1 LFLNNILG
9 NTMPSPSRSKK
20 GKPHLARDNQ
30 QWFFDWM
37 VKETGKPFHFQPD
50 GRGRFPRTVRSHDMI
65 AKHMGMAARKTERLA
80 QTEAEAGHKETAME
94 LYYTAALEYVDAQHV
109 VFETG
114 DEKKFLH
121 GGVMRCYDKVRELAP
136 YRIEHVDVP
145 WNGTVVSGNLHLAPG
160 DGAKPLIFYVPG
172 CDQTKEAWPH
182 PYYNQALQRGMHV
195 FSFDGPGQGE
205 SNLRGI
211 RLTDDNYEDAAAAV
225 IDVLMKRKDV
235 DAKKIGVYALS
246 FGSFWG
252 MRIAAKNKNI
262 AAAAAPWASFV
273 DKYYLMNEESP
284 RYKQLFAYLTQSSSE
299 TELDA
304 VWQKMTMEGLMD
316 KITCPTLIVTG
327 EYDPRAPVDE
337 VYRLFDQMKAPA
349 ELWVLPDQHHN
360 GSITQKGRSSVWE
373 ADIHAFVCDWLRERF
388 NGVPVKH
395 PGKSL
400 WLDPAGAGPNAPGV
414 SYKRRWFD

>member
-1 LFLNNILG
+1 
-9 NTMPSPSRSKK
+9 MPSPERAKK
-20 GKPHLARDNQ
+20 GKPHLHRDNQ

-37 VKETGKPFHFQPD
+37 VKETGKTFHFQPD

-65 AKHMGMAARKTERLA
+65 AKHVGLAAKKSERLA
-80 QTEAEAGHKETAME
+80 QAEMEAGHKETAME
-94 LYYTAALEYVDAQHV
+94 LYYSAALQYADAQHV

-121 GGVMRCYDKVRELAP
+121 GGVIRCYDKVRELAP

-145 WNGTVVSGNLHLAPG
+145 WNGTLVSGNLHLAPG
-160 DGAKPLIFYVPG
+160 DGARPLIFYVPG

-211 RLTDDNYEDAAAAV
+211 RLTDDNYEDAAGAV
-225 IDVLMKRKDV
+225 IDYLIKRKEV

-252 MRIAAKNKNI
+252 MRIAAKNRHI

-273 DKYYLMNEESP
+273 DKYYLMTEESP

-299 TELDA
+299 DELDA
-304 VWQKMTMEGLMD
+304 VWQKMTMDGLME

-327 EYDPRAPVDE
+327 EYDPRAPVQE
-337 VYRLFDQMKAPA
+337 VYRLFDQMQAPA

-388 NGVPVKH
+388 NGVPLKH

-400 WLDPAGAGPNAPGV
+400 WVDPAGAGPNAPGV

>member
-1 LFLNNILG
+1 
-9 NTMPSPSRSKK
+9 MPSPARAKK
-20 GKPHLARDNQ
+20 GKPHLQRDNQ

-65 AKHMGMAARKTERLA
+65 AKHMGMVARKTERLA
-80 QTEAEAGHKETAME
+80 QAEAEAGHKETAME

-109 VFETG
+109 VFETS

-225 IDVLMKRKDV
+225 IDVLMKRKEV

-252 MRIAAKNKNI
+252 MRIAAKNRNV
-262 AAAAAPWASFV
+262 AAVAAPWASFV
-273 DKYYLMNEESP
+273 DKYYLMTEESP

-299 TELDA
+299 AELDA

-373 ADIHAFVCDWLRERF
+373 ADIHAFVCDWMRERF

>member
-1 LFLNNILG
+1 
-9 NTMPSPSRSKK
+9 MPSPARAKK
-20 GKPHLARDNQ
+20 GKPHLHRDNQ

-37 VKETGKPFHFQPD
+37 VKETGKTFHFQPD
-50 GRGRFPRTVRSHDMI
+50 GRGRLPKSVRSHDMI
-65 AKHMGMAARKTERLA
+65 SKHVGMAAKKSERLA
-80 QTEAEAGHKETAME
+80 QAEMEAGHRETAME
-94 LYYTAALEYVDAQHV
+94 LYYSAALQYADAQHV

-121 GGVMRCYDKVRELAP
+121 GGVIRCYDKVRELAP
-136 YRIEHVDVP
+136 YKIEHVDVP

-160 DGAKPLIFYVPG
+160 DGPKPLIFYVPG

-211 RLTDDNYEDAAAAV
+211 RLTDDNYEDAAGVV
-225 IDVLMKRKDV
+225 IDYLMKRKEV

-273 DKYYLMNEESP
+273 DKYYLMTEESP

-299 TELDA
+299 AELDA
-304 VWQKMTMEGLMD
+304 VWHKMTMEGLMD

-388 NGVPVKH
+388 EGKPVKH

-400 WLDPAGAGPNAPGV
+400 WVDPAGAGPNAPGV

>member
-1 LFLNNILG
+1 
-9 NTMPSPSRSKK
+9 MPSPARAKK
-20 GKPHLARDNQ
+20 GKPHLHRDNQ

-37 VKETGKPFHFQPD
+37 VKETGKTFHFQPD
-50 GRGRFPRTVRSHDMI
+50 GRGRLPKSVRSHDMI
-65 AKHMGMAARKTERLA
+65 SKHVGMAAKKSERLA
-80 QTEAEAGHKETAME
+80 QTEMEAGHKETAME
-94 LYYTAALEYVDAQHV
+94 LYYSAALQYADAQHV
-109 VFETG
+109 VFETN

-121 GGVMRCYDKVRELAP
+121 GGAIRCYDKVRELAP
-136 YRIEHVDVP
+136 YKIEHVDVP

-160 DGAKPLIFYVPG
+160 DGRSDVPRPLIFYVPG

-211 RLTDDNYEDAAAAV
+211 RLTDDNHVDAAAAV
-225 IDVLMKRKDV
+225 IEVLMKRREV

-273 DKYYLMNEESP
+273 DKYYLMTEESP
-284 RYKQLFAYLTQSSSE
+284 RYKQLFAYLMQSSSE
-299 TELDA
+299 AELDA
-304 VWQKMTMEGLMD
+304 VWQKMTMDGLME

-373 ADIHAFVCDWLRERF
+373 ADIHAFVCDWMRERF
-388 NGVPVKH
+388 EDKPLKH

-400 WLDPAGAGPNAPGV
+400 WIDPAGAGPNAPGV

>member
-1 LFLNNILG
+1 
-9 NTMPSPSRSKK
+9 MPSPARAKK
-20 GKPHLARDNQ
+20 GKPHLHRDNQ

-37 VKETGKPFHFQPD
+37 VKETGKTFHFQPD
-50 GRGRFPRTVRSHDMI
+50 GRGRLPKSVRSHDMI
-65 AKHMGMAARKTERLA
+65 AKHVGMAAKKSERLA
-80 QTEAEAGHKETAME
+80 QAEMEAGHKETAME
-94 LYYTAALEYVDAQHV
+94 LYYSAALQYADAQHV

-121 GGVMRCYDKVRELAP
+121 GGVIRCYDKVRELAP
-136 YRIEHVDVP
+136 YKIEHVDVP

-211 RLTDDNYEDAAAAV
+211 RLTDDNYEDAAAAA
-225 IDVLMKRKDV
+225 IEVLMKRREV

-273 DKYYLMNEESP
+273 DKYYLMTEESP

-299 TELDA
+299 AELDA
-304 VWQKMTMEGLMD
+304 VWQKMTMDGLMD
-316 KITCPTLIVTG
+316 KITCPTLIVAG
-327 EYDPRAPVDE
+327 EYDPRAPVEE

-373 ADIHAFVCDWLRERF
+373 ADIHAFVCDWMRERF
-388 NGVPVKH
+388 EGKPVKH

-400 WLDPAGAGPNAPGV
+400 WVDPAGAGPNAPGV

>member
-1 LFLNNILG
+1 
-9 NTMPSPSRSKK
+9 MPSPARAKK

-37 VKETGKPFHFQPD
+37 VKETGKTFHFQPD
-50 GRGRFPRTVRSHDMI
+50 GRGRLPKSVRSHDMI
-65 AKHMGMAARKTERLA
+65 SKHVGMAAKKSERLA
-80 QTEAEAGHKETAME
+80 QTEMAAGHKETAME
-94 LYYTAALEYVDAQHV
+94 LYYSAALQYADAQHV

-121 GGVMRCYDKVRELAP
+121 GGVIRCYDKVRELAP
-136 YRIEHVDVP
+136 YKIEHVDVP
-145 WNGTVVSGNLHLAPG
+145 WNGTVVSGNLHLTPG
-160 DGAKPLIFYVPG
+160 NDPKPLIFYVPG

-225 IDVLMKRKDV
+225 IEVLMKRREV

-252 MRIAAKNKNI
+252 MRIAAKNRNI

-273 DKYYLMNEESP
+273 DKYYLMTEESP

-299 TELDA
+299 AELDA
-304 VWQKMTMEGLMD
+304 VWQKMTMDGLMD
-316 KITCPTLIVTG
+316 KITCPTLIVAG
-327 EYDPRAPVDE
+327 EYDPRAPIDE
-337 VYRLFDQMKAPA
+337 VYRAFDEMTAPA

-373 ADIHAFVCDWLRERF
+373 ADIHAFVCDWMRERF
-388 NGVPVKH
+388 NGVPMKH
-395 PGKSL
+395 PGKSM
-400 WLDPAGAGPNAPGV
+400 WIDPAGAGPNAPGI

>member
-1 LFLNNILG
+1 
-9 NTMPSPSRSKK
+9 MPSPARAKK

-37 VKETGKPFHFQPD
+37 VKETGKTFHFQPD
-50 GRGRFPRTVRSHDMI
+50 GRGRLPKSVRSHDMI
-65 AKHMGMAARKTERLA
+65 SKHVGMAAKKSERLA
-80 QTEAEAGHKETAME
+80 QTEMAAGHKETAME
-94 LYYTAALEYVDAQHV
+94 LYYSAALQYADAQHV

-121 GGVMRCYDKVRELAP
+121 GGVIRCYDKVRELAP
-136 YRIEHVDVP
+136 YKIEHVDVP

-160 DGAKPLIFYVPG
+160 NDPKPLIFYVPG

-225 IDVLMKRKDV
+225 IEVLMKRREV

-252 MRIAAKNKNI
+252 MRIAAKNRNI

-273 DKYYLMNEESP
+273 DKYYLMTEESP

-299 TELDA
+299 AELDA
-304 VWQKMTMEGLMD
+304 VWQKMTMDGLMD
-316 KITCPTLIVTG
+316 KITCPTLIVAG
-327 EYDPRAPVDE
+327 EYDPRAPIDE
-337 VYRLFDQMKAPA
+337 VYRAFDEMTAPA

-373 ADIHAFVCDWLRERF
+373 ADIHAFVCDWMRERF
-388 NGVPVKH
+388 NGVPMKH
-395 PGKSL
+395 PGKSM
-400 WLDPAGAGPNAPGV
+400 WIDPVGAGPNAPGI

>member
-1 LFLNNILG
+1 
-9 NTMPSPSRSKK
+9 MPSPARAKK

-37 VKETGKPFHFQPD
+37 VKETGKTFHFQPD
-50 GRGRFPRTVRSHDMI
+50 GRGRLPKSVRSHDMI
-65 AKHMGMAARKTERLA
+65 AKHVGMAAKKSERLA
-80 QTEAEAGHKETAME
+80 QAEMQAGHRETAME
-94 LYYTAALEYVDAQHV
+94 LYYSAALQYADAQHV

-121 GGVMRCYDKVRELAP
+121 GGVIRCYDKVRELAP
-136 YRIEHVDVP
+136 YKIEHVDVP

-160 DGAKPLIFYVPG
+160 EDAKPLIFYVPG

-211 RLTDDNYEDAAAAV
+211 RLTDDNYEDAAGAV
-225 IDVLMKRKDV
+225 IDYLMKRKEV
-235 DAKKIGVYALS
+235 DAKKIGIYALS

-252 MRIAAKNKNI
+252 MRIAAKNRHV

-273 DKYYLMNEESP
+273 DKYYLMVEESP

-299 TELDA
+299 AELDA

-337 VYRLFDQMKAPA
+337 VYRLFDEMKAPA

-373 ADIHAFVCDWLRERF
+373 ADIHAFVCDWMRERF
-388 NGVPVKH
+388 EGKPVRH
-395 PGKSL
+395 PGKSV
-400 WLDPAGAGPNAPGV
+400 WVDPAGAGPNAPGV

>member
-1 LFLNNILG
+1 
-9 NTMPSPSRSKK
+9 MPSPTRAKK
-20 GKPHLARDNQ
+20 GKPHLARDDQ

-37 VKETGKPFHFQPD
+37 VKETGKTFHFQPD
-50 GRGRFPRTVRSHDMI
+50 GRGRLPKSVRSHDMI
-65 AKHMGMAARKTERLA
+65 AKHVGMAAKKSERLA
-80 QTEAEAGHKETAME
+80 QAEMEAGHKETAME
-94 LYYTAALEYVDAQHV
+94 LYYSAALQYADAQHV

-121 GGVMRCYDKVRELAP
+121 GGVIRCYDKVRELAP
-136 YRIEHVDVP
+136 YKIEHVDVP
-145 WNGTVVSGNLHLAPG
+145 WNGTIVSGNLHLAPG

-225 IDVLMKRKDV
+225 IDVLMKRKEI

-273 DKYYLMNEESP
+273 DKYYLMVEESP

-299 TELDA
+299 AELDT

-316 KITCPTLIVTG
+316 KITCPTLIVAG

-337 VYRLFDQMKAPA
+337 VYRLFDEMKAPA

-395 PGKSL
+395 PGKSM
-400 WLDPAGAGPNAPGV
+400 WIDPNGAGPNAPGI

>member
-1 LFLNNILG
+1 
-9 NTMPSPSRSKK
+9 MPSPARAKK
-20 GKPHLARDNQ
+20 GKPHLHRDNQ

-37 VKETGKPFHFQPD
+37 VKETGKTFHFQPD
-50 GRGRFPRTVRSHDMI
+50 GRGRLPRTVRSHDMI
-65 AKHMGMAARKTERLA
+65 AKHVGMAAKKSERLA
-80 QTEAEAGHKETAME
+80 QAEMEAGHKETAME
-94 LYYTAALEYVDAQHV
+94 LYYAAALQYVDAQHV
-109 VFETG
+109 VFETN

-211 RLTDDNYEDAAAAV
+211 RLSDDNYEDAAAAV
-225 IDVLMKRKDV
+225 IDVLMKRKEV
-235 DAKKIGVYALS
+235 DARKIGVYALS

-273 DKYYLMNEESP
+273 DKYYLMTEESP

-299 TELDA
+299 AELDA

-400 WLDPAGAGPNAPGV
+400 WVEPGGAGPNAPGI

>member
-1 LFLNNILG
+1 
-9 NTMPSPSRSKK
+9 MPSPARIKK
-20 GKPHLARDNQ
+20 GKPHLQRDNQ

-37 VKETGKPFHFQPD
+37 VKETGKTFHFQPD
-50 GRGRFPRTVRSHDMI
+50 GRGRLPRTVRSHDMI
-65 AKHMGMAARKTERLA
+65 AKHVGMAAKKSERLA
-80 QTEAEAGHKETAME
+80 QAELEAGHRETAME
-94 LYYTAALEYVDAQHV
+94 LYYSAALQYADAQHV

-114 DEKKFLH
+114 DEKRFLH
-121 GGVMRCYDKVRELAP
+121 GGLMRCYDKVRELAP

-225 IDVLMKRKDV
+225 IDVLMQRTEV
-235 DAKKIGVYALS
+235 DAGKIGVYALS

-252 MRIAAKNKNI
+252 MRIAAKNRNV

-273 DKYYLMNEESP
+273 DKYYLMTEESP
-284 RYKQLFAYLTQSSSE
+284 RYKQLFAYLTQSASE
-299 TELDA
+299 AELDA

-316 KITCPTLIVTG
+316 KITCPTLVVAG
-327 EYDPRAPVDE
+327 EYDPRAPLDE

-360 GSITQKGRSSVWE
+360 GSVTQKGRSSVWE

-388 NGVPVKH
+388 NGLPLKH

-400 WLDPAGAGPNAPGV
+400 WIEPGGAGPNAPGI

>member
-1 LFLNNILG
+1 
-9 NTMPSPSRSKK
+9 MPSPARAKK

-37 VKETGKPFHFQPD
+37 VKETGKTFHFQPD
-50 GRGRFPRTVRSHDMI
+50 GRGRLPKSVRSHDMI
-65 AKHMGMAARKTERLA
+65 AKHVGMAAKKSERLA
-80 QTEAEAGHKETAME
+80 QAEMQAGHKETAME
-94 LYYTAALEYVDAQHV
+94 LYYSAALQYADAQHV
-109 VFETG
+109 VFETN

-121 GGVMRCYDKVRELAP
+121 GGVIRCYDKVRELAP
-136 YRIEHVDVP
+136 YKIEHVDVP
-145 WNGTVVSGNLHLAPG
+145 WNGTMVSGNLHLAPG

-211 RLTDDNYEDAAAAV
+211 RLTDDNYEDAAGAV
-225 IDVLMKRKDV
+225 IDYLMKRREV
-235 DAKKIGVYALS
+235 DAKKIAVYALS

-252 MRIAAKNKNI
+252 MRIAAKNRNV

-273 DKYYLMNEESP
+273 DKYYLMTEESP
-284 RYKQLFAYLTQSSSE
+284 RYKQLFAYLTQSTSE
-299 TELDA
+299 AELDA

-337 VYRLFDQMKAPA
+337 VYRQFDEMKAPA

-388 NGVPVKH
+388 EGKPVKH
-395 PGKSL
+395 PGKSV
-400 WLDPAGAGPNAPGV
+400 WVDPAGAGPNAPGV

>member
-1 LFLNNILG
+1 
-9 NTMPSPSRSKK
+9 MPSPTRTRK
-20 GKPHLARDNQ
+20 GRPHLSRDNQ

-37 VKETGKPFHFQPD
+37 VKETGKTFHFQPD
-50 GRGRFPRTVRSHDMI
+50 GRGRLPKSVRSHDMI
-65 AKHMGMAARKTERLA
+65 AKHVGMAAKKSERLA
-80 QTEAEAGHKETAME
+80 QTEMEAGHRETAME
-94 LYYTAALEYVDAQHV
+94 LYYSAALQYADAQHV

-121 GGVMRCYDKVRELAP
+121 GGVIRCYDKVRELAP
-136 YRIEHVDVP
+136 YRIEHVDIP

-160 DGAKPLIFYVPG
+160 NDPKPLIFYVPG

-211 RLTDDNYEDAAAAV
+211 RLTADNYEEAAAAA
-225 IDVLMKRKDV
+225 IDYLMKRKEV

-246 FGSFWG
+246 FGSYWG
-252 MRIAAKNKNI
+252 MRIAAKNRNV

-273 DKYYLMNEESP
+273 DKYYLMTEESP
-284 RYKQLFAYLTQSSSE
+284 RYKQLFAYLTQSKSE
-299 TELDA
+299 AELDL
-304 VWQKMTMEGLMD
+304 VWEAMTMDGLMEQV
-316 KITCPTLIVTG
+316 TCPTLIVSG
-327 EYDPRAPVDE
+327 EYDPRAPIDE

-388 NGVPVKH
+388 EGKPVKH
-395 PGKSL
+395 AGKTL
-400 WLDPAGAGPNAPGV
+400 WIDPAGAGPNAASV
-414 SYKRRWFD
+414 AYKRRWFD

>member
-1 LFLNNILG
+1 
-9 NTMPSPSRSKK
+9 MPSPTRTRK
-20 GKPHLARDNQ
+20 GRPHLSRDNQ

-37 VKETGKPFHFQPD
+37 VKETGKTFHFQPD
-50 GRGRFPRTVRSHDMI
+50 GRGRLPKSVRSHDMI
-65 AKHMGMAARKTERLA
+65 AKHVGMAAKKSERLA
-80 QTEAEAGHKETAME
+80 QTEMEAGHRETAME
-94 LYYTAALEYVDAQHV
+94 LYYSAALQYADAQHV

-121 GGVMRCYDKVRELAP
+121 GGVIRCYDKVRELAP
-136 YRIEHVDVP
+136 YRIEHVDIP

-160 DGAKPLIFYVPG
+160 DGPKPSIFYVPG

-211 RLTDDNYEDAAAAV
+211 RLTADNYEEAAAAA
-225 IDVLMKRKDV
+225 IDYLMKRKEV

-246 FGSFWG
+246 FGSYWG
-252 MRIAAKNKNI
+252 MRIAAKNRNV

-273 DKYYLMNEESP
+273 DKYYLMTEESP
-284 RYKQLFAYLTQSSSE
+284 RYKQLFAYLTQSKSE
-299 TELDA
+299 AELDL
-304 VWQKMTMEGLMD
+304 VWEAMTMDGLMEQV
-316 KITCPTLIVTG
+316 TCPTLIVSG
-327 EYDPRAPVDE
+327 EYDPRAPIDE

-388 NGVPVKH
+388 EGKPVKH
-395 PGKSL
+395 PGKTL
-400 WLDPAGAGPNAPGV
+400 WIDPAGAGPNAAGV
-414 SYKRRWFD
+414 TYKRRWFD

>member
-1 LFLNNILG
+1 
-9 NTMPSPSRSKK
+9 MPSPARTKK
-20 GKPHLARDNQ
+20 GRPHLARDNQ

-80 QTEAEAGHKETAME
+80 QAEAEAGHKETAME

-121 GGVMRCYDKVRELAP
+121 GGAIRCYDKVREFAP

-145 WNGTVVSGNLHLAPG
+145 WNGTVVSGNLHLAPMAPG
-160 DGAKPLIFYVPG
+160 DDPKPLIFYVPG

-211 RLTDDNYEDAAAAV
+211 RLTDDNYEDAAGAA
-225 IDVLMKRKDV
+225 IEYLMKRKEV

-252 MRIAAKNKNI
+252 MRIAAKNRNV

-299 TELDA
+299 AELDA
-304 VWQKMTMEGLMD
+304 VWQKMTMEGLME
-316 KITCPTLIVTG
+316 KITCPTLVVTG
-327 EYDPRAPVDE
+327 EYDPRAPIEE
-337 VYRLFDQMKAPA
+337 VYRLFDEMKAPA

-360 GSITQKGRSSVWE
+360 GSVTQKGRASVWE
-373 ADIHAFVCDWLRERF
+373 ADIHAFVCDWMRERF
-388 NGVPVKH
+388 EGKPVKH

-400 WLDPAGAGPNAPGV
+400 WLDPAGTGPNAPGV

>member
-1 LFLNNILG
+1 
-9 NTMPSPSRSKK
+9 MPSPARAKK
-20 GKPHLARDNQ
+20 GKPHLQRDNQ

-37 VKETGKPFHFQPD
+37 VKETGKTFHFQPD
-50 GRGRFPRTVRSHDMI
+50 GRGRFPRSVRSHDMI
-65 AKHMGMAARKTERLA
+65 AKHVGLAAKKSERLA
-80 QTEAEAGHKETAME
+80 QAEMEAGHKETAME
-94 LYYTAALEYVDAQHV
+94 LYYSAALQYADAQHV

-121 GGVMRCYDKVRELAP
+121 GGVIRCYDKVRELAP
-136 YRIEHVDVP
+136 YKIEHIDVP

-160 DGAKPLIFYVPG
+160 DGAKPLVFYVPG

-182 PYYNQALQRGMHV
+182 PYYNQALQRGMHA

-211 RLTDDNYEDAAAAV
+211 RLTDDNYEDAAGAV
-225 IDVLMKRKDV
+225 IDYLMKRKEV
-235 DAKKIGVYALS
+235 DAQKIGIYALS

-252 MRIAAKNKNI
+252 MRIAAKNPNI

-273 DKYYLMNEESP
+273 DKYYLMTEESP
-284 RYKQLFAYLTQSSSE
+284 RYKQLFAYLTQSSTE
-299 TELDA
+299 AELDA
-304 VWQKMTMEGLMD
+304 VWQKMTMDGLMD

-327 EYDPRAPVDE
+327 EYDPRAPVQE
-337 VYRLFDQMKAPA
+337 VYRLFDEMKAPA

-388 NGVPVKH
+388 NGVPLKH
-395 PGKSL
+395 PGKSM
-400 WLDPAGAGPNAPGV
+400 WIDPNGAGPNAPGI

>member
-1 LFLNNILG
+1 
-9 NTMPSPSRSKK
+9 MPSPASAKK
-20 GKPHLARDNQ
+20 GKPHLHRDNQ

-37 VKETGKPFHFQPD
+37 VKETGKTFHFQPD
-50 GRGRFPRTVRSHDMI
+50 GRGRFPRTVRSHNMI
-65 AKHMGMAARKTERLA
+65 AKHVGMAAKKSERLA
-80 QTEAEAGHKETAME
+80 QAEAEAGHKETAME
-94 LYYTAALEYVDAQHV
+94 LYYQAALQYVDAQHV

-114 DEKKFLH
+114 DEKRFLH
-121 GGVMRCYDKVRELAP
+121 GGVIRCYDKVRELAP

-160 DGAKPLIFYVPG
+160 DSPKPLIFYVPG

-211 RLTDDNYEDAAAAV
+211 RLTDDNYEDAAGAA
-225 IDVLMKRKDV
+225 IDYLMKRKEV

-252 MRIAAKNKNI
+252 MRIAAKNRNV

-273 DKYYLMNEESP
+273 DKYYLMTEESP

-299 TELDA
+299 AELDA

-373 ADIHAFVCDWLRERF
+373 ADIHAFVCDWMRERF

-400 WLDPAGAGPNAPGV
+400 WVDPAGAGPNAPEV

>member
-1 LFLNNILG
+1 VI
-9 NTMPSPSRSKK
+9 
-20 GKPHLARDNQ
+20 
-30 QWFFDWM
+30 
-37 VKETGKPFHFQPD
+37 
-50 GRGRFPRTVRSHDMI
+50 
-65 AKHMGMAARKTERLA
+65 
-80 QTEAEAGHKETAME
+80 
-94 LYYTAALEYVDAQHV
+94 
-109 VFETG
+109 
-114 DEKKFLH
+114 
-121 GGVMRCYDKVRELAP
+121 RCYDKVRELAP

-145 WNGTVVSGNLHLAPG
+145 WNGTLVSGNLHLAPG

-211 RLTDDNYEDAAAAV
+211 RLTDDNYEDAAGAV
-225 IDVLMKRKDV
+225 IEYLMKRKEV

-252 MRIAAKNKNI
+252 MRIAAKNRNV

-273 DKYYLMNEESP
+273 DKYYLMTEESP

-299 TELDA
+299 AELDA
-304 VWQKMTMEGLMD
+304 VWQKMTMDGLMD
-316 KITCPTLIVTG
+316 KVTCPTLIVTG
-327 EYDPRAPVDE
+327 EYDPRAPIDE
-337 VYRLFDQMKAPA
+337 VYRLFDQMTAPA

-360 GSITQKGRSSVWE
+360 GSVTQKGRSSVWE

-400 WLDPAGAGPNAPGV
+400 WVEPGGAGPNAPGI